1 MPRQR
6 RSVPCHPESPAFVA
20 YPLFGQTKATNAA
33 FLDLPGLSTLD
44 SGPRAHRMEHPA
56 PQGGIMAVKT
66 VTLKPIGAAIEKAQ
80 AQLRLLAKE
89 APPQNRKRI
98 NDKIK
103 DLNIVLKKVKVLC
116 AAPKS
121 RPPAFGLCKG
131 KASIRPFGIS
141 AKWPC

>member
-1 MPRQR
+1 
-6 RSVPCHPESPAFVA
+6 
-20 YPLFGQTKATNAA
+20 
-33 FLDLPGLSTLD
+33 
-44 SGPRAHRMEHPA
+44 
-56 PQGGIMAVKT
+56 MAVKT

-116 AAPKS
+116 AAPTS

-131 KASIRPFGIS
+131 AAAPRPFGIS